1 MNRSHLGTGPAL
13 FPVADAAVRVVG
25 DAPAADGGPA
35 AVLGAGAV
43 DAVHAHVVVLGV
55 AAPVP
60 WIGGKFKIQ
69 VI

>member
-1 MNRSHLGTGPAL
+1 MNRGHYGIGPAL

-25 DAPAADGGPA
+25 DAPAADGRAA

-55 AAPVP
+55 ATPDK
-60 WIGGKFKIQ
+60 IGGKFKIQ